1 MNDIELYCK
10 RRKFPVA
17 WYKELEDI
25 LESNGFSNWH
35 LRDHAISDLIT
46 FIQENVVLGLPL
58 MGQGEAPT
66 NSSTERRKDEDASG
80 A

>member
-1 MNDIELYCK
+1 VIGMNDIELYCK

-58 MGQGEAPT
+58 MGQGQSPNELLNRKEA
-66 NSSTERRKDEDASG
+66 KG
-80 A
+80 

>member
-58 MGQGEAPT
+58 MGQGKAPT
-66 NSSTERRKDEDASG
+66 STERRKDEDASG